1 MKVLA
6 LVTAVMLL
14 SACGGKQ
21 DQYYWGSY
29 EKVIYLHHIQPGDA
43 PAEAQIDMLLQ
54 DKAEAINAGL
64 KVPPGL
70 NAHLGMMHAQLG
82 NADAALAAFEEE
94 KKAFPDSAKFID
106 DTIQRIKG
114 GALK

>member
-6 LVTAVMLL
+6 LVAAVALL

-29 EKVIYLHHIQPGDA
+29 EKLVYLHHIQPGDA
-43 PAEAQIDMLLQ
+43 PAEVQIDLLLQ
-54 DKAEAINAGL
+54 DKAEAVNAGL

-70 NAHLGMMHAQLG
+70 NAHLGMMYAQVG
-82 NADAALAAFEEE
+82 NADAALAALEEE
-94 KKAFPDSAKFID
+94 KQAFPDSAKFIN
-106 DTIQRIKG
+106 DTIERIKG
-114 GALK
+114 AAK